1 MCSSDLRQR
10 FLVLDHSKFGR
21 RATMRGGHI
30 SEASAVFTDRP
41 LPSGIANR
49 LAADGVRVVIATSSS
64 H

>member
-1 MCSSDLRQR
+1 
-10 FLVLDHSKFGR
+10 
-21 RATMRGGHI
+21 MRGGHI